1 MNDIWSKLVDKFKIS
16 FSHKLSLEFVRL
28 NMFVHMCFLFKRLT
42 AQGADKRPLSGV
54 YAPMCSQIMFGG
66 EGFVAHVTR
75 VGVSIL
81 DIH

>member
-1 MNDIWSKLVDKFKIS
+1 M
-16 FSHKLSLEFVRL
+16 SHEIRLEFVRL

-42 AQGADKRPLSGV
+42 AQGANKRPLSGMD
-54 YAPMCSQIMFGG
+54 APMCSQIMFGG